1 MEIITV
7 EDPTIDHKVL
17 TNVEDHATDQV
28 QIIAEDHKSDH
39 RISTDPD
46 QTATQDPDQTAT
58 QDPAQET
65 ETTTQVIGTAQ
76 AGTNNRISQRD
87 AVY

>member
-7 EDPTIDHKVL
+7 EDLTIDHKVL
-17 TNVEDHATDQV
+17 INVEDHATDQV

-46 QTATQDPDQTAT
+46 QTATQDP
-58 QDPAQET
+58 AQET

-76 AGTNNRISQRD
+76 VETNNHTSQRD
-87 AVY
+87 VVY